1 MCRSVGSEGRFS
13 FFCVSIVEYLGIVP
27 QRVMVCELVGLL
39 VSVVTFTLGTTR
51 ACGLFI
57 GLRR

>member
-1 MCRSVGSEGRFS
+1 MCGSVGFEGRFS
-13 FFCVSIVEYLGIVP
+13 FFSVSIVECLGIVS